1 MKGWRR
7 AFALLFALGLI
18 AVPSTVAAGKLTERL
33 QSTLRYSGAGDQ
45 VGIWVQFADKGS
57 RDLLKAAIPKDVVSE
72 RALFRRLTVLPP
84 DRAVDYA
91 DLPIDEGYVRI
102 VAAHG
107 ATIRQRSRWFNAVSA
122 IATPEQIQQL
132 AAIPF
137 VSEIDLIGRYRNDRT
152 VEQPRELSPGETH
165 TPLLKTDSPNALDYG
180 GSLAQVSLLNIPA
193 VHNAGN
199 AAEGIIIGVFD
210 NGFRLP
216 GHQAFDSLKI
226 VGTRDFVDHKTS
238 VVPNNPSLSFGDHG
252 INTLSTIGG
261 FKPGSL
267 IGPAFRA
274 KYILARTENDSS
286 ETPFEEDN
294 WVAAIEWAESLGVQV
309 TSTSLGYLLYDL
321 PYASWSWQD
330 MNGRTTKITRAA
342 AEAVRKGVIVV
353 NSAGNNGI
361 GPDTSRNT
369 LNAPADAESVLT
381 VGAVTPSG
389 LRASFSSV
397 GPTTSIPPHIKPDVM
412 ATGTSIVA
420 ASASNPAGYTQIQGT
435 SFSCPLAAGVA
446 ALVLKAHPAATAM
459 QVIDALKMTA
469 SRASTPGNR
478 FGWGI
483 IDAVKAVNYLTP
495 SDTGGPP
502 ALPSAYQLE
511 QNFPNP
517 FNPKTVIAYNLAEA
531 SGVTL
536 RIYDILGREVK
547 TLVNATQPRG
557 RYLPTWDGS
566 NDEGGAASS
575 GVYFYRLVALG
586 ASGTSRTI
594 TRKMMMIK

>member
-1 MKGWRR
+1 M
-7 AFALLFALGLI
+7 
-18 AVPSTVAAGKLTERL
+18 
-33 QSTLRYSGAGDQ
+33 
-45 VGIWVQFADKGS
+45 
-57 RDLLKAAIPKDVVSE
+57 
-72 RALFRRLTVLPP
+72 
-84 DRAVDYA
+84 DYA
-91 DLPIDEGYVRI
+91 DLPVDEGYART

-122 IATPEQIQQL
+122 FATPEQIVQL
-132 AAIPF
+132 TAIPF
-137 VSEIDLIGRYRNDRT
+137 VTEIDLIGRYRNDRT
-152 VEQPRELSPGETH
+152 VEQPREVAPGEAH
-165 TPLLKTDSPNALDYG
+165 SPLLKTDSPNALDYG
-180 GSLAQVSLLNIPA
+180 ASLAQVSLLNIPA

-210 NGFRLP
+210 NGFRLLS
-216 GHQAFDSLKI
+216 HQAFDSLKI
-226 VGTRDFVDHKTS
+226 IGTRDFVDHKTS
-238 VVPNNPSLSFGDHG
+238 VVPNNPSLSFGNHG

-309 TSTSLGYLLYDL
+309 TSTSLGFLIYDL
-321 PYASWSWQD
+321 PYTSWGWQD

-361 GPDTSRNT
+361 AANTSRNT
-369 LNAPADAESVLT
+369 LNAPADADSVLT

-412 ATGTSIVA
+412 ATGTSIWA
-420 ASASNPAGYTQIQGT
+420 ASGSNPAGYTQIQGT

-459 QVIDALKMTA
+459 QVINALKMTA
-469 SRASTPGNR
+469 SRASTPDNR

-483 IDAVKAVNYLTP
+483 IDAVKAVNYLSP
-495 SDTGGPP
+495 ADTGGLPT
-502 ALPSAYQLE
+502 LPSAYRLE

-517 FNPKTVIAYNLAEA
+517 FNPKTIIAYNLAEA

-547 TLVNATQPRG
+547 TLVNATQPQG

-566 NDEGGAASS
+566 NNEGGAASS
-575 GVYFYRLVALG
+575 GIYFYRLVALG
-586 ASGTSRTI
+586 MSGTGTTI
-594 TRKMMMIK
+594 TKKMMMLK